1 MQNSPQMRTKKGTG
15 KNVPFNQTYARPQP
29 GSPKLSGMQPQDGSY
44 MMPLRDP
51 IGNRGYQ
58 QSPGGWSDVPPSP
71 GSAGS
76 VGAMRGGRKVLQDP
90 LLRSY
95 SASPQSFRKHLPGNS
110 PSLVKIPRQPNN
122 NGSPPLKKQQQPGLP
137 AAKKSERAVSPS
149 GEEDSSQLAFLFLA
163 MIFFGSAQ
171 KIYSKLQCYPMHD
184 YPIFLS
190 LAQVAAY
197 VPLCFSYIIPVLMFW
212 PARISPEQRAIP
224 KYKFAIM
231 GLLDSFSSTAQTF
244 AVNYITNASMI
255 ILIQQSAIPI
265 SMVISAI
272 FLHARYT
279 KYQYWGATVVM
290 CGIVVC
296 VLPNLAGGSSGGSSE
311 ALWMGVLVLSCIP
324 MCFSSV
330 YKEKALGEVDMD
342 VVYLNGWVAWY
353 QFIVTLCL
361 AVPSAYAMG
370 YSLQDI
376 PQNIMDGFSCYLG
389 TQPADRIAEEAMVGY
404 YSCSESMILVNL
416 YIFFNVGYNILLI
429 LILKYGSANI
439 LWLASTVMVP
449 FGNIVFSF
457 KFVPGHQPL
466 TSSNFWSLGLI
477 MGGLVLYRFYGNFV
491 TWLKQRKVTIPKDL
505 QETER
510 QQKEI
515 VHLATHKMKNF
526 VGINQ
531 AEFLEPMVEA
541 RIYEEQKAMLYR
553 STVQIRGSFLARLGL
568 PPSPGLTSTPRTRR
582 NLLNQR
588 NPRRKVGS
596 ERSPLLFDNKRCP
609 QRKYAVDV

>member
-58 QSPGGWSDVPPSP
+58 PNRPSLNSRSPS
-71 GSAGS
+71 
-76 VGAMRGGRKVLQDP
+76 
-90 LLRSY
+90 
-95 SASPQSFRKHLPGNS
+95 NS
-110 PSLVKIPRQPNN
+110 PSLDRRRKLPGSSPPTPSFPPTRSAPSSAGSSPKLHQ
-122 NGSPPLKKQQQPGLP
+122 GSPLQQLSKLQQV
-137 AAKKSERAVSPS
+137 AAQKRE
-149 GEEDSSQLAFLFLA
+149 GEVKTEEGRGNTGVYLAWFFLG
-163 MIFFGSAQ
+163 MVVIGSLN

-190 LAQVAAY
+190 LIGTGAY
-197 VPLCFSYIIPVLMFW
+197 VPLCFAYIFPVLAFRSDW
-212 PARISPEQRAIP
+212 ITPEQKAIP
-224 KYKFAIM
+224 KHKFLVM
-231 GLLDSFSSTAQTF
+231 GLFDGLSSTAQTF